1 MKEDENVC
9 LSLTLIETLN
19 ISINRF
25 AEMGIDIEFWLPG
38 DIINL
43 RGDNYPAILSEL
55 KRKIVLALER
65 IKNGYLNNH
74 PNAINSTVKLFDLGE
89 NENLLEIAE
98 IIGALSKVVIWND
111 KILTELGI
119 SRTSISTNFEDKLNL
134 YCSRILKGYFSDL
147 LKLMQNLMDVQETGV
162 NVCSDFILIYTKYYH
177 NKENGYSHVN
187 IQNALMEI
195 QENEE
200 THLKR
205 SKN

>member
-74 PNAINSTVKLFDLGE
+74 PNAINSTVKLFKDRK
-89 NENLLEIAE
+89 
-98 IIGALSKVVIWND
+98 SVV
-111 KILTELGI
+111 
-119 SRTSISTNFEDKLNL
+119 
-134 YCSRILKGYFSDL
+134 
-147 LKLMQNLMDVQETGV
+147 
-162 NVCSDFILIYTKYYH
+162 
-177 NKENGYSHVN
+177 
-187 IQNALMEI
+187 
-195 QENEE
+195 
-200 THLKR
+200 
-205 SKN
+205 